1 MAIKKIMLYDSDDI
15 LRRRSDA
22 VETIDDG
29 IPTLLWDMAETMYH
43 ENGAGLAAPQVGVLK
58 RVIVIDIGEG
68 LVQLIN
74 PEIVDTKGEQSG
86 QEGCLSILGVWGIVK
101 RPQEVTVR
109 AMNENAKPVHIH
121 GEGLF
126 ARALCHEIDHLD
138 GILFIDRA
146 DSTKME

>member
-1 MAIKKIMLYDSDDI
+1 MALKKIMLYDRDDI
-15 LRRRSDA
+15 LRRRA
-22 VETIDDG
+22 KTVNTVDDG
-29 IPTLLWDMAETMYH
+29 IRALLSDMAETMYH
-43 ENGAGLAAPQVGVLK
+43 EDGAGLAAPQVGVLR

-74 PEIVDTKGEQSG
+74 PEIVDAGGDQTGR
-86 QEGCLSILGVWGIVK
+86 EGCLSIPGVWGIVT
-101 RPQEVTVR
+101 RPYTVTVKG
-109 AMNENAKPVHIH
+109 MDEHEKPVRIH

-146 DSTKME
+146 ESTETE

>member
-1 MAIKKIMLYDSDDI
+1 MALRQIKLYKRDNI
-15 LRRRSDA
+15 LRKRSKTVEA
-22 VETIDDG
+22 VDDG
-29 IPTLLWDMAETMYH
+29 IRTLLSDMAGTMYH

-74 PEIVDTKGEQSG
+74 PEIVDARGEQTG
-86 QEGCLSILGVWGIVK
+86 QEGCLSLPDMWGVVK
-101 RPQEVTVR
+101 RPHAVTVKGLD
-109 AMNENAKPVHIH
+109 ENARPVRIY

-138 GILFIDRA
+138 GILYIDRVEA
-146 DSTKME
+146 TEKE